1 MMNRDVADLPSG
13 PLDVYRNKASFSWK
27 DMVRFID
34 GEDVYLFKVT
44 SQAVLMALCIKQRLR
59 KIRKIIW

>member
-1 MMNRDVADLPSG
+1 MNHNVADLPSG
-13 PLDVYRNKASFSWK
+13 PLDVYRNKASFNWK
-27 DMVRFID
+27 DMVHFID

-44 SQAVLMALCIKQRLR
+44 SQAVLVALCIKQRLR

>member
-1 MMNRDVADLPSG
+1 MNHNVADLPSG
-13 PLDVYRNKASFSWK
+13 PLDVYRNKASFNWK
-27 DMVRFID
+27 DMVHFIV

-44 SQAVLMALCIKQRLR
+44 SQAVLVALCIKQRLR

>member
-1 MMNRDVADLPSG
+1 MNHNVADLPSG
-13 PLDVYRNKASFSWK
+13 PLDVYRNKASFNWK
-27 DMVRFID
+27 DMVHFID

-44 SQAVLMALCIKQRLR
+44 SQAVLVALCIKQRLC

>member
-1 MMNRDVADLPSG
+1 MMNCDVADLPSG

-34 GEDVYLFKVT
+34 GEDLYLFKVT
-44 SQAVLMALCIKQRLR
+44 SQAVLMAL
-59 KIRKIIW
+59 